1 MQKKI
6 IIYSI
11 IFFILDLI
19 SKVIVNA
26 FLGLTESITVIN
38 NFFYLTNVHNLG
50 AAWSLFSGQRIL
62 LIVIGMA
69 ALFFI
74 FRWINDFKNNNK
86 NIWAFSL
93 LISGLL
99 GNLFD
104 RIIYGYVRDF
114 LDFRFGSYN
123 YPVFNLADTFIF
135 CGVVLLILAI
145 IKGEENGSKSNR
157 K

>member
-74 FRWINDFKNNNK
+74 FSWINDFKNNNK

-135 CGVVLLILAI
+135 CGVILLILAI

>member
-19 SKVIVNA
+19 SKVIVNN
-26 FLGLTESITVIN
+26 FVSLTESIAVIN

-135 CGVVLLILAI
+135 CGVIVLILAI
-145 IKGEENGSKSNR
+145 IKGEENGSKSN
-157 K
+157 KK

>member
-19 SKVIVNA
+19 SKVIVND

-135 CGVVLLILAI
+135 CGVIVLILAI

>member
-19 SKVIVNA
+19 SKVIVNN
-26 FLGLTESITVIN
+26 FVSLTESITVIN

-74 FRWINDFKNNNK
+74 FSWINDFKNNNK

-135 CGVVLLILAI
+135 CGVIVLILAI

>member
-19 SKVIVNA
+19 SKVIVNN
-26 FLGLTESITVIN
+26 FVSLTESITVIN

-62 LIVIGMA
+62 LIVIGIA

-135 CGVVLLILAI
+135 CGVILLILAI

>member
-11 IFFILDLI
+11 IFFTLDLI
-19 SKVIVNA
+19 SKVIVNN
-26 FLGLTESITVIN
+26 FVSLTESITVIN

-62 LIVIGMA
+62 LIVVGIA

-135 CGVVLLILAI
+135 CGVILLILAI

>member
-19 SKVIVNA
+19 SKVIVNN
-26 FLGLTESITVIN
+26 FVSLTESIAVIN

-62 LIVIGMA
+62 LIVIGIA

-135 CGVVLLILAI
+135 CGVIVLILAI

>member
-11 IFFILDLI
+11 IFFILDCI
-19 SKVIVNA
+19 SKVIVNN
-26 FLGLTESITVIN
+26 FVSLTESITVIN

-135 CGVVLLILAI
+135 CGVIVLILAI
-145 IKGEENGSKSNR
+145 IKGEENGSKSN
-157 K
+157 KK

>member
-11 IFFILDLI
+11 IFFILDFI
-19 SKVIVNA
+19 SKVIVNN
-26 FLGLTESITVIN
+26 FVSLTESITVIN

-62 LIVIGMA
+62 LIVVGIA

-135 CGVVLLILAI
+135 CGVILLILAI

>member
-19 SKVIVNA
+19 SKVIVND

-135 CGVVLLILAI
+135 CGVILLILAI

>member
-135 CGVVLLILAI
+135 CGVILLILAI
-145 IKGEENGSKSNR
+145 IKGEENGSKSN
-157 K
+157 KK

>member
-19 SKVIVNA
+19 SKVIVND

-38 NFFYLTNVHNLG
+38 NFFYITNVHNLG

-62 LIVIGMA
+62 LIVIGIA

-135 CGVVLLILAI
+135 CGVIVLILAI
-145 IKGEENGSKSNR
+145 IKGEENGSKSKR

>member
-62 LIVIGMA
+62 LIVISMA

-135 CGVVLLILAI
+135 CGVILLILAI
-145 IKGEENGSKSNR
+145 IKGEENGSKSNW

>member
-11 IFFILDLI
+11 IFFILDCI
-19 SKVIVNA
+19 SKVIVNN
-26 FLGLTESITVIN
+26 FVSLTESITVIN

-62 LIVIGMA
+62 LIVVGIA

-135 CGVVLLILAI
+135 CGVIVLILAI

>member
-19 SKVIVNA
+19 SKVIVND

-62 LIVIGMA
+62 LIVVGIA

-123 YPVFNLADTFIF
+123 YPIFNIADTFIF
-135 CGVVLLILAI
+135 CGVILLILAI

>member
-62 LIVIGMA
+62 LIVISMA

-135 CGVVLLILAI
+135 CGVIVLILAI

>member
-135 CGVVLLILAI
+135 CGVIVLILAI